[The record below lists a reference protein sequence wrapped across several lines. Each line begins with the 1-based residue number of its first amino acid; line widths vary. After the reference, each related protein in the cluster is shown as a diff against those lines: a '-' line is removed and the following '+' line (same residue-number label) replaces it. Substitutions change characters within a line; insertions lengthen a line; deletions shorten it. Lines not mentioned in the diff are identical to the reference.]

1 MAMGAV
7 RCKGQGWTQGS
18 QGGVSSSPL
27 RQWLTRW
34 VAVEVLGSGQSLD
47 ILKVELTEFVD
58 RLKVRC
64 ARKRAVMR
72 KGRVQVKNSVLRM
85 LSLKYLLDVQ
95 NVEKAV
101 GT

>member
-1 MAMGAV
+1 M
-7 RCKGQGWTQGS
+7 
-18 QGGVSSSPL
+18 
-27 RQWLTRW
+27 
-34 VAVEVLGSGQSLD
+34 
-47 ILKVELTEFVD
+47 KVELTEFVD
-58 RLKVRC
+58 RLRVRC